1 MSNLTD
7 LQIRQW
13 IKAGERFEGR
23 SDGNGLTLRY
33 RAVDAAPMWRFRY
46 RFAGRQ
52 RVMDLGSYAVLS
64 LAEARRS
71 ARELRARVALGYDV
85 ADEKQERTRVALAKL
100 DAARCAITVAQV
112 PTTISSG

>member
-13 IKAGERFEGR
+13 IKAGESFEGR

-33 RAVDAAPMWRFRY
+33 RPVDAAPMWRFRY
-46 RFAGRQ
+46 RFAGKQ

-64 LAEARRS
+64 LS
-71 ARELRARVALGYDV
+71 L
-85 ADEKQERTRVALAKL
+85 
-100 DAARCAITVAQV
+100 IH
-112 PTTISSG
+112 I